1 LPTGNL
7 LKRKIHNECNPFH
20 HDHDSRT
27 ATEVTGLLLS
37 FEEGQFMQTGPHS
50 DEPVEMAP
58 MDEFNQ
64 QLVNNVHPA
73 TWVNPEPTGRYNL
86 IVIGAG
92 TAGLVTAAVAAAVGA
107 KVALIEHHL
116 MGGDCLNVGC
126 VPSKGV
132 IRASRV
138 WAEVNN
144 AAEFGLHIPEAVK
157 RDFGT
162 AMARMRKLRA
172 KISHV
177 DSAHRYKGL
186 GVDVYIG
193 EGRFSGQ
200 GRVEVAGKT
209 LEYAKAVI
217 CTGARAAAPPIPGL
231 EETGYLTNETIFS
244 LTELP
249 PRLAVIGAGPI
260 GCEMA
265 QSFARF
271 GSHVC
276 LFERADHI
284 LPREDTD
291 AAEIVQAQMVKDGV
305 GFEFD
310 SSITHV
316 ESRGNEKV
324 IHFDRKG
331 GHQELVVDDILV
343 GIGRAP
349 NVDGLGLESV
359 GVDFDKQSGVK
370 VNARLQT
377 SNSKIYAAGDICF
390 PFKFTHTADAMAQI
404 VIQNALFPHP
414 FGLGYASTDSLIIPW
429 ATYTE
434 PEIAH
439 VGLYEKDAKASGVEI
454 DTFTYKLD
462 EVDRAILDGED
473 EGFARVHVKKGTDTI
488 LGATIV
494 AAHAGDMISEFT
506 LAMKGGL
513 GLSTITGTIHP
524 YPTQAEVIKK
534 VANAWRKTTFTIGK
548 KKFLTKLF
556 ARMR

>member
-1 LPTGNL
+1 
-7 LKRKIHNECNPFH
+7 
-20 HDHDSRT
+20 
-27 ATEVTGLLLS
+27 
-37 FEEGQFMQTGPHS
+37 MQTGTQRN
-50 DEPVEMAP
+50 DLVEIPP
-58 MDEFNQ
+58 MDEFNHA
-64 QLVNNVHPA
+64 LINNVHPP
-73 TWVNPEPTGRYNL
+73 TWFNPEPTGRYNL
-86 IVIGAG
+86 VVIGAG

-107 KVALIEHHL
+107 KVALIERHL

-138 WAEVNN
+138 WAEIHH
-144 AAEFGLHIPEAVK
+144 AAEFGLHIPQGVK

-186 GVDVYIG
+186 GVDVFIG
-193 EGRFSGQ
+193 EGRFAGP
-200 GRVEVAGKT
+200 GTVEVAGKT

-231 EETGYLTNETIFS
+231 EEAGYLTNETIFS

-265 QSFARF
+265 QSFTRF
-271 GSHVC
+271 GSQVC
-276 LFERADHI
+276 LFERTNHI
-284 LPREDTD
+284 LPREDAD
-291 AAEIVQAQMVKDGV
+291 AAEIVQKQMSKEGQCFVFNSNITNIETRGQEKIVHFEQDGENKERV
-305 GFEFD
+305 FD
-310 SSITHV
+310 
-316 ESRGNEKV
+316 E
-324 IHFDRKG
+324 
-331 GHQELVVDDILV
+331 ILV

-349 NVDGLGLESV
+349 NVENLGLDTV
-359 GVDFDKQSGVK
+359 GVEFDKQSGVK
-370 VNARLQT
+370 VNSKLQT
-377 SNSKIYAAGDICF
+377 SNPKIYAAGDICF
-390 PFKFTHTADAMAQI
+390 PFKFTHAADAMAQI

-429 ATYTE
+429 ATYTD

-439 VGLYEKDAKASGVEI
+439 VGLYEQEAKEKGLEV
-454 DTFTYKLD
+454 DTFTFKLD

-473 EGFARVHVKKGTDTI
+473 EGFARVHIKKGTDTI

-494 AAHAGDMISEFT
+494 AAHAGDMISEIT

-534 VANAWRKTTFTIGK
+534 VANAWRKTTFTEGK